1 MDEIGAIAVDHLCWV
16 FVVVV
21 VIIVGSCCRCRNVG
35 GGDVFLQ
42 MAQPVA

>member
-1 MDEIGAIAVDHLCWV
+1 MDEIGAIAVDHHGWV
-16 FVVVV
+16 FVVV